1 MSEDTIEELPDSEA
15 PKKKGGGGS
24 SIVQILI
31 VVVVISVINFTV
43 AKFVLLPS
51 LGSSGD
57 HGSDDGHGGASAS
70 HAADPH
76 EVSGHQKMHQ
86 YIFEPMTTNL
96 HSPYKSR
103 LIKVQFA
110 GAGSNPQF
118 EQICEENLAKLKDA
132 AHGVL
137 QELTLLDTQ
146 DPGVRNT
153 IKTRLLTK
161 FEEALSERVIQEI
174 YITDMVIQ

>member
-15 PKKKGGGGS
+15 PKKKGGGS

-31 VVVVISVINFTV
+31 VVVVISLINFAV

-51 LGSSGD
+51 LGSGGD
-57 HGSDDGHGGASAS
+57 HASEGGHGEAAS
-70 HAADPH
+70 HATDSH
-76 EVSGHQKMHQ
+76 EVAGHQKMHQ

-110 GAGSNPQF
+110 GAGTNPQF